1 MNNGFLELYIATC
14 HVQVFGNLCWPAAPH
29 PKQKIRKLV
38 RKVINS
44 WTILTL
50 VAIKCLAFA
59 STTTF
64 WTHNTEVDVALNQR
78 SVCLC
83 VFSCSKPH
91 DIQLI

>member
-1 MNNGFLELYIATC
+1 MNNGFLGLYIATC